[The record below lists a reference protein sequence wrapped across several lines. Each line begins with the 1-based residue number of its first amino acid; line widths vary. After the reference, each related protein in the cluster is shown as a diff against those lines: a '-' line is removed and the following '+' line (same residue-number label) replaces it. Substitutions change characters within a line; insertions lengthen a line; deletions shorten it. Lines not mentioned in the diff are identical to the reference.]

1 MKGGKFKMVKMT
13 KLDFESYVE
22 VRKNG
27 ITNMFDVSRVEE
39 LTGLEREQIFF
50 IMKNYKALKEQYNV

>member
-1 MKGGKFKMVKMT
+1 MVKIT

-22 VRKNG
+22 VQKSG
-27 ITNMFDVSRVEE
+27 VTNMFNVKLVEE
-39 LTGLEREQIFF
+39 LTGLKREQIFF